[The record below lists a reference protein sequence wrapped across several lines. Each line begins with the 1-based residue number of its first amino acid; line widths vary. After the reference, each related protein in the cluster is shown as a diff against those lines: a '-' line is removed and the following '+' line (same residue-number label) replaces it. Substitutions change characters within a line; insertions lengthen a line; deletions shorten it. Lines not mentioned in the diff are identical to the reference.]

1 MDRRN
6 FLIAAA
12 GAALAAGLA
21 PAPLRADTPQK
32 LTVLL
37 DWFVNPDH
45 ATLVLARERGFF
57 AEAEL
62 EVELVPPTD
71 PAAPPRLVAAKQADI
86 AVSYQPNLYLQVEE
100 GLPVARIG
108 TLVATPLNCLVVPA
122 DGPVKTIADLKGRTV
137 GFSVAGLEEA
147 LLGAML
153 KSAGLTMADVTL
165 VNVNFALTQSLM
177 AGKVDAVIGAFR
189 NFELAEMALAGRVAR
204 AFQPEEHGV
213 PAYDELILLSHQDR
227 IGDKAL
233 RRFIDAIE
241 RAALA
246 LLNDP
251 DGSWKL
257 FLKAYPALD
266 DALDKAAWT
275 ATLPRFA
282 QSPAALDTG
291 RYERFGVFLREAGV
305 VKKDLPALASY
316 AVELAR

>member
-57 AEAEL
+57 AEAGL

-137 GFSVAGLEEA
+137 GF
-147 LLGAML
+147 
-153 KSAGLTMADVTL
+153 
-165 VNVNFALTQSLM
+165 
-177 AGKVDAVIGAFR
+177 
-189 NFELAEMALAGRVAR
+189 
-204 AFQPEEHGV
+204 
-213 PAYDELILLSHQDR
+213 
-227 IGDKAL
+227 
-233 RRFIDAIE
+233 
-241 RAALA
+241 
-246 LLNDP
+246 
-251 DGSWKL
+251 
-257 FLKAYPALD
+257 
-266 DALDKAAWT
+266 
-275 ATLPRFA
+275 
-282 QSPAALDTG
+282 
-291 RYERFGVFLREAGV
+291 
-305 VKKDLPALASY
+305 
-316 AVELAR
+316 

>member
-233 RRFIDAIE
+233 RRFVDAIE

>member
-12 GAALAAGLA
+12 GAALATGLA

-57 AEAEL
+57 AEAGL

-153 KSAGLTMADVTL
+153 KSAGLAMADVTL

-189 NFELAEMALAGRVAR
+189 NFELAEMALAGKAAR

-213 PAYDELILLSHQDR
+213 PAYDELILLAHRDR

-233 RRFIDAIE
+233 RRFVDALE

-251 DGSWKL
+251 DGSWDL

-266 DALDKAAWT
+266 DALNKAAWT
-275 ATLPRFA
+275 ATLPRLA

-291 RYERFGVFLREAGV
+291 RYERFGVFLKEAGV

>member
-6 FLIAAA
+6 FLIAA

-21 PAPLRADTPQK
+21 PVSLQADTPQK

-57 AEAEL
+57 AEARL

-189 NFELAEMALAGRVAR
+189 NFELAEMALAGKAAR

-213 PAYDELILLSHQDR
+213 PAYDELILLAHRDR

-233 RRFIDAIE
+233 RRFVDAIE

-282 QSPAALDTG
+282 QSPAALDAG
-291 RYERFGVFLREAGV
+291 RYERFGVFLREAGIL
-305 VKKDLPALASY
+305 KKDLPALASY

>member
-57 AEAEL
+57 AEAGL

-233 RRFIDAIE
+233 RRFVDAIE